1 MNSEKIA
8 EELLMETRTPQ
19 DVYEYA
25 SRCEKGIKH
34 NWAMKTNP
42 SININS

>member
-1 MNSEKIA
+1 MGKRHNAALMNSEKIA

-34 NWAMKTNP
+34 N
-42 SININS
+42 